1 MNEFTFTK
9 TGFAQYLYWK
19 KQDKKTLKRIN
30 DLLEDIRRNG
40 ALHGLGKPEALKNYP
55 AYSRR
60 IDEKNRSVYVID
72 ELQNIKILSC
82 KGHYEEL

>member
-9 TGFAQYLYWK
+9 TGFAQYLYWQ
-19 KQDKKTLKRIN
+19 KQDKKTLRRIN

-40 ALHGLGKPEALKNYP
+40 AVHGLGKPEALKNYP

-60 IDEKNRSVYVID
+60 IDEKNRLVYTID

-82 KGHYEEL
+82 KGHYEER